1 MYGDKVRIAWKHLP
15 LDMHKSAMGAH
26 MASVAAEKQGKFW
39 EFHDKLFANQK
50 QLNLDAY
57 KRYARELKL
66 DVGRFEKDLADLE
79 NKKKVDADK
88 AEATAMGVTGTPGFF
103 VNGRYLSGAKPFE
116 GFAKAINA
124 ELSRLNLPVPAGAPA
139 G

>member
-1 MYGDKVRIAWKHLP
+1 MRIVWKHLP
-15 LDMHKSAMGAH
+15 LDMHKNAMGAH
-26 MASVAAEKQGKFW
+26 LAAVAAEKQGKFW

-50 QLNLDAY
+50 ELTLDAY

-66 DVGRFEKDLADLE
+66 DLARFERDLADLE
-79 NKKKVDADK
+79 NKKKIDADK

-116 GFAKAINA
+116 EFAKAINA
-124 ELSRLNLPVPAGAPA
+124 ELTRLNLPVPAGAPA

>member
-1 MYGDKVRIAWKHLP
+1 VRIVWKHLP
-15 LDMHKSAMGAH
+15 LDMHKNAMGAH
-26 MASVAAEKQGKFW
+26 IAAVAAEKQNKFW

-50 QLNLDAY
+50 ELTLDAY

-66 DVGRFEKDLADLE
+66 DLARFERDLADLE
-79 NKKKVDADK
+79 NKKKIDADK

-116 GFAKAINA
+116 EFAKAINA
-124 ELSRLNLPVPAGAPA
+124 ELTRLNLPVPAGAPA